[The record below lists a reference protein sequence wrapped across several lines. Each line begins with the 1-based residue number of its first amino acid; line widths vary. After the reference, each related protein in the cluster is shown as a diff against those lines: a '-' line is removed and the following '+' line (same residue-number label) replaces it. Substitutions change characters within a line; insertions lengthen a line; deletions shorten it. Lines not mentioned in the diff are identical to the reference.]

1 MHSTHTVM
9 GLQGV
14 MGDTQGPGKEHSTK
28 LCAGRVP
35 I

>member
-1 MHSTHTVM
+1 MHSPYLVT
-9 GLQGV
+9 GIQGI
-14 MGDTQGPGKEHSTK
+14 MGDTQGPGKEHNTK